1 MISTLSMHIY
11 IYIYIIYILN
21 IPSKYFNLTFNAGF
35 LKKNVL
41 QGRTWTLYMENF
53 YCQMEEG
60 N

>member
-1 MISTLSMHIY
+1 MYAYIYIHIY
-11 IYIYIIYILN
+11 IIFILN